1 MIRILRFLLLPLAW
15 IYGSLAALRRCMYR
29 RGWLS
34 SFKASIPTI
43 CIGNLRVG
51 GTGKTPHTEYLAQLL
66 AQTYQVAILSRGY
79 RRRTH
84 GFVLAQQDATAATIG
99 DEPLQYFRKFPSV
112 TVAVDEKRAEG
123 IQKLQQQCP
132 NLEVVL
138 LDDAYQHLQ
147 VKAACNILVTPFN
160 DLYVND
166 FPLPAGNLREFRS
179 AARFADIIVVS
190 KTPADC
196 DEKQRD
202 AVQNALSLKAHQQL
216 FFTAYEYQPLQL
228 VTSLAE
234 QVQLTLNDTV
244 LVLTGIAQPEPLYQ
258 ELESCGLSVV
268 PIRFPDHHAFSV
280 ADMAHI
286 VELYQ
291 QNHACAV
298 VTTEKDYMRLK
309 SSELQNVLSLLP
321 VFVAPISVKLLFNQE
336 NQFNKTI
343 LSYVTKD

>member
-1 MIRILRFLLLPLAW
+1 MRTLRLLLLPLAW
-15 IYGSLAALRRCMYR
+15 LYGGVAALRRYLYR
-29 RGWLS
+29 RGWLKS
-34 SFKASIPTI
+34 YTPSVSTI

-51 GTGKTPHTEYLAQLL
+51 GTGKTPHTEYIASLL
-66 AQTYQVAILSRGY
+66 SQSHKLAILSRGY
-79 RRRTH
+79 RRKTT

-132 NLEVVL
+132 DLEAIL

-160 DLYVND
+160 DLYVSD

-202 AVQNALSLKAHQQL
+202 AVQRALSLKAHQQL
-216 FFTAYEYQPLQL
+216 FFTAYEYQPLQP

-244 LVLTGIAQPEPLYQ
+244 LVLTGIAQPEPLYK

-268 PIRFPDHHAFSV
+268 PVRFPDHHAFSA
-280 ADMAHI
+280 ADMAHV

-291 QNHACAV
+291 QNHACSV
-298 VTTEKDYMRLK
+298 VTTEKDYMRLQ
-309 SSELQNVLSLLP
+309 SAELENVLSLLP
-321 VFVAPISVKLLFNQE
+321 VFVAPISVKVLFNQE

-343 LSYVTKD
+343 LSYVTED

>member
-1 MIRILRFLLLPLAW
+1 MRTLRLLLLPLAW
-15 IYGSLAALRRCMYR
+15 LYGGVAALRRYLYR
-29 RGWLS
+29 RGWLKS
-34 SFKASIPTI
+34 YTPSVPTI

-51 GTGKTPHTEYLAQLL
+51 GTGKTPHTEYIARLL
-66 AQTYQVAILSRGY
+66 SQSHKLAILSRGY
-79 RRRTH
+79 RRQTK
-84 GFVLAQQDATAATIG
+84 GFVLAQRDASAATIG
-99 DEPLQYFRKFPSV
+99 DEPLQYFRKVPSV

-132 NLEVVL
+132 DLEVVL

-196 DEKQRD
+196 DEKQRE
-202 AVQNALSLKAHQQL
+202 AVVKALSPNAHQQI
-216 FFTAYEYQPLQL
+216 FFSTYEYQPLQP

-244 LVLTGIAQPEPLYQ
+244 LVLTGVAQPEPLYK
-258 ELESCGLSVV
+258 ELELRGLQVV
-268 PIRFPDHHAFSV
+268 PVRFPDHHTFSD
-280 ADMAHI
+280 ADMARV
-286 VELYQ
+286 VEQFQ
-291 QNHACAV
+291 QKHACSV
-298 VTTEKDYMRLK
+298 ITTEKDYMRLR
-309 SSELQNVLSLLP
+309 SAELENVLSLLP

-343 LSYVTKD
+343 LSYVTED